1 MIYKECQL
9 GGYYWQDDNYKK
21 YEFQDVNNLHGW
33 CDCFMQLHR
42 HKQAV
47 KQTYNMAFKECES
60 NYKYL
65 TELVIALNHKCWAL
79 YHAGNK
85 ELSQLYHDLY
95 YKAHHYACEHLKGEE
110 FDYYFNIVD

>member
-1 MIYKECQL
+1 MTFQEWQLQNYGYECITTF
-9 GGYYWQDDNYKK
+9 WDD
-21 YEFQDVNNLHGW
+21 FSLADVFG
-33 CDCFMQLHR
+33 
-42 HKQAV
+42 KQAV
-47 KQTYNMAFKECES
+47 KQTYDMAFKECES

-65 TELVIALNHKCWAL
+65 TELVIVLNHKCRAL